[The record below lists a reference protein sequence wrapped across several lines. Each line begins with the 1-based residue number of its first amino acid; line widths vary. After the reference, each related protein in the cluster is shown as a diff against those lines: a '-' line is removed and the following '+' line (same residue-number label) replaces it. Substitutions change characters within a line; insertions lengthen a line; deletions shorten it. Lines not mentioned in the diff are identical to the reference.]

1 MSAALVVVGVFL
13 VVILVIAVR
22 RSRVRRRDETPE
34 DWLIRAK
41 RDQEKSRKWLAG
53 GYGAAVGIWAAGSP
67 TAGEAAAE
75 AAEATAGE
83 AAAAEAAAAEAA
95 AAEAAAADDRAV
107 GRVVMHSSLR
117 LVGCTRVAQ
126 RPR

>member
-53 GYGAAVGIWAAGSP
+53 GYGAAVGIWAAGV
-67 TAGEAAAE
+67 ANG
-75 AAEATAGE
+75 G
-83 AAAAEAAAAEAA
+83 
-95 AAEAAAADDRAV
+95 
-107 GRVVMHSSLR
+107 G
-117 LVGCTRVAQ
+117 GCGGGGGGDGGGGCGGGGCGGGGCGGGGCGGG
-126 RPR
+126 